1 QDKQQ
6 TIDHKSFNVNE
17 EYINTLRT
25 QSNAEFF
32 AKTHLF
38 ISDPSIHTSS
48 KPDLIIGALLEPEQD
63 AISSTLES
71 LIFPSAIS
79 DLKLLLTSYFDTSA
93 EASNFCAQLLRNI
106 NKYHSNHR
114 SIEEALERIS
124 KSKSLEL
131 DSIALLANPV
141 LNPNQADFKLIQD
154 QYSSILRR
162 LKSRRKKVATRIK
175 LIKCMKKLL
184 GFCFTLACGLVA
196 LVGTGIALHSLSGL
210 LIAPLFFPLNSVHL
224 KKKISNLKYFKTE
237 FLRKMWEQLDVVAK
251 ETYILHRDF
260 DTLSRLVARIH
271 NEFEHNNMIIRD
283 CMERKDDKCHVQGV
297 VKEIKNSR
305 CGIIRKVEELKEHV
319 CLCLATINRA
329 RLLVMKE
336 IFPP

>member
-1 QDKQQ
+1 MNHLHNRDITTSGSTQGSPACAAPNGPVVVYTPHGNPLRHPIPHGRATVATGEAA

-63 AISSTLES
+63 AISSILES
-71 LIFPSAIS
+71 LIFRSAIS
-79 DLKLLLTSYFDTSA
+79 DLKLLLTSYFDTST
-93 EASNFCAQLLRNI
+93 EASKFCTQLLRNI
-106 NKYHSNHR
+106 NN
-114 SIEEALERIS
+114 E
-124 KSKSLEL
+124 
-131 DSIALLANPV
+131 PV

-154 QYSSILRR
+154 RYSSILHR
-162 LKSRRKKVATRIK
+162 LK
-175 LIKCMKKLL
+175 
-184 GFCFTLACGLVA
+184 
-196 LVGTGIALHSLSGL
+196 
-210 LIAPLFFPLNSVHL
+210 
-224 KKKISNLKYFKTE
+224 
-237 FLRKMWEQLDVVAK
+237 
-251 ETYILHRDF
+251 TYILHRDF
-260 DTLSRLVARIH
+260 DTMSRLVARIH
-271 NEFEHNNMIIRD
+271 DEFEHNNMIIRD

-305 CGIIRKVEELKEHV
+305 CGIIRKVEELEEHV

-329 RLLVMKE
+329 RVLVMKE
-336 IFPP
+336 ISPP

>member
-131 DSIALLANPV
+131 DSIALLANP
-141 LNPNQADFKLIQD
+141 
-154 QYSSILRR
+154 
-162 LKSRRKKVATRIK
+162 
-175 LIKCMKKLL
+175 
-184 GFCFTLACGLVA
+184 
-196 LVGTGIALHSLSGL
+196 
-210 LIAPLFFPLNSVHL
+210 
-224 KKKISNLKYFKTE
+224 KKISNLKYFKTE

-305 CGIIRKVEELKEHV
+305 CGIIRKVEELKEHWK
-319 CLCLATINRA
+319 A
-329 RLLVMKE
+329 RDSTG
-336 IFPP
+336 

>member
-1 QDKQQ
+1 MWARLRSASKREKGREKQE

-63 AISSTLES
+63 VISSTLES

-79 DLKLLLTSYFDTSA
+79 DLKLLLTNYFDISA
-93 EASNFCAQLLRNI
+93 KASKFCTQLLRNI
-106 NKYHSNHR
+106 NKYHSNHQ
-114 SIEEALERIS
+114 SIEEVLETIS

-141 LNPNQADFKLIQD
+141 SNPNQADFKLIQD
-154 QYSSILRR
+154 RCSLILHR

-196 LVGTGIALHSLSGL
+196 L
-210 LIAPLFFPLNSVHL
+210 
-224 KKKISNLKYFKTE
+224 KKISNLKYFKTE
-237 FLRKMWEQLDVVAK
+237 FLKKMWEQLDVVAK
-251 ETYILHRDF
+251 GTYILHCDF
-260 DTLSRLVARIH
+260 DTMSRLVAWIH
-271 NEFEHNNMIIRD
+271 DEFEHNNMIIRH
-283 CMERKDDKCHVQGV
+283 CMERKDNKCHVQGV

-305 CGIIRKVEELKEHV
+305 CGIIRKVEELEEHV

-329 RLLVMKE
+329 RVLVMKE
-336 IFPP
+336 ISPP